1 MLQYTLVQRVNPQD
15 PEAPKKWFASPKTV
29 QRLDLSETCKRAT
42 RHTSIAPAEVKAA
55 LELLVEVLPEML
67 GDSNSIDIGIGT
79 LRISYGSEGA
89 ESPEEFNVELIR
101 NPKLIYT
108 PSKSFLNAVIQAM
121 AFENAGVVENGFTYP
136 SVDDYRKYKVAE
148 REAGQAGQ

>member
-67 GDSNSIDIGIGT
+67 GDSNSIDIGLLSRGIYTAMITTVAGLIVGIIGQ
-79 LRISYGSEGA
+79 LGYNFLVARVDKIVARMEYYSS
-89 ESPEEFNVELIR
+89 ELIELLHA
-101 NPKLIYT
+101 K
-108 PSKSFLNAVIQAM
+108 K
-121 AFENAGVVENGFTYP
+121 
-136 SVDDYRKYKVAE
+136 
-148 REAGQAGQ
+148 